1 VIAGRMLLGWVLSA
15 VAAVPAGAQ
24 GQFPRPRSIE
34 ISASAIGTGGAD
46 FGKRAATLTAN
57 DPGAPDYVL
66 FSADTSIGAGA
77 GFEGRL
83 SFDLTRTL
91 ALEGAVSWVRQ
102 TAVTR
107 VTGDV
112 EGGPDLTAS
121 QRLDTYQFEG
131 AALVHVRKLAF
142 GGGRG
147 VPFVLAGAGYLRQA
161 DDHGV
166 VTGTGGVFDAGAGVK
181 YLFARRRQGLVRGLG
196 LRVDGRLLVRSGGFD
211 PSGSGRSRATWAA
224 TAGLLLAH

>member
-1 VIAGRMLLGWVLSA
+1 MIAGRVLLGWVLSA
-15 VAAVPAGAQ
+15 VAAVPVGAQ

-34 ISASAIGTGGAD
+34 VSAAAIGTGGAD

-77 GFEGRL
+77 GLEGRL
-83 SFDLTRTL
+83 SFDVTRTL

-102 TAVTR
+102 TAATR

-131 AALVHVRKLAF
+131 AALGTRAEARLRRRKGCALRA
-142 GGGRG
+142 GRG
-147 VPFVLAGAGYLRQA
+147 RGTCVRPTTTGSSPEPGACSMP
-161 DDHGV
+161 
-166 VTGTGGVFDAGAGVK
+166 
-181 YLFARRRQGLVRGLG
+181 ARE
-196 LRVDGRLLVRSGGFD
+196 
-211 PSGSGRSRATWAA
+211 
-224 TAGLLLAH
+224 